1 MTAFTR
7 THVLTVSTGAV
18 AASAPVLLVA
28 GVPQPAQALLG
39 LALLAFLPG
48 FALLR
53 LAAER
58 DPFRV
63 VTLSVAVSLSLAAV
77 LATTLLYVGM
87 WSWQTCA
94 FLLAGITVMACGLD
108 LRRSST
114 W

>member
-7 THVLTVSTGAV
+7 TQVLTVSTAAV
-18 AASAPVLLVA
+18 AASAPVLVVA
-28 GVPQPAQALLG
+28 GVPQPAQALLA

-58 DPFRV
+58 DPFQV
-63 VTLSVAVSLSLAAV
+63 VALSVAVSLSLAAV

-94 FLLAGITVMACGLD
+94 FLLAGVTVTACVLQ
-108 LRRSST
+108 LRRSSS
-114 W
+114 